1 MCRAAIAKPLLADGL
16 SHNNNKMTKENLAKQ
31 IIETVNNCNDAG
43 EPTIALEGVIAL
55 LDTLE
60 PRDRESFAKWGHP
73 HEQST
78 EDECWS

>member
-1 MCRAAIAKPLLADGL
+1 
-16 SHNNNKMTKENLAKQ
+16 MTKENLAKQ
-31 IIETVNNCNDAG
+31 IIETVNNYNDAG

-60 PRDRESFAKWGHP
+60 PRDRESFAKWDYP
-73 HEQST
+73 QDQST

>member
-1 MCRAAIAKPLLADGL
+1 VAGL
-16 SHNNNKMTKENLAKQ
+16 FTKQIKMTKENLAKQ
-31 IIETVNNCNDAG
+31 IIETVNNYNDAG

-60 PRDRESFAKWGHP
+60 PRDKERFAKWGQP

>member
-1 MCRAAIAKPLLADGL
+1 
-16 SHNNNKMTKENLAKQ
+16 MTKENLAKQ
-31 IIETVNNCNDAG
+31 IIETVNNYNDAG

-60 PRDRESFAKWGHP
+60 PRDRKSFARWGQL

-78 EDECWS
+78 EDECWA

>member
-1 MCRAAIAKPLLADGL
+1 
-16 SHNNNKMTKENLAKQ
+16 MTKENLAKQ
-31 IIETVNNCNDAG
+31 IIETVNNYNDAG

-60 PRDRESFAKWGHP
+60 PRDRKDFARWGQP

-78 EDECWS
+78 EDECWA

>member
-1 MCRAAIAKPLLADGL
+1 
-16 SHNNNKMTKENLAKQ
+16 MTKENLAKN
-31 IIETVNNCNDAG
+31 IIETVNNCNEAG
-43 EPTIALEGVIAL
+43 EPAITLEGVIVL

-60 PRDRESFAKWGHP
+60 PRDRERFAKWGQP

>member
-1 MCRAAIAKPLLADGL
+1 MFMAAFPKPLLAAGL

-31 IIETVNNCNDAG
+31 IIETVNNYNDAG

>member
-1 MCRAAIAKPLLADGL
+1 
-16 SHNNNKMTKENLAKQ
+16 MTKENLAKQ
-31 IIETVNNCNDAG
+31 IIDTVNNCNETG

-60 PRDRESFAKWGHP
+60 PRDRERFAKWGYP
-73 HEQST
+73 QEQST

>member
-1 MCRAAIAKPLLADGL
+1 
-16 SHNNNKMTKENLAKQ
+16 MTKENLAKQ
-31 IIETVNNCNDAG
+31 IIEIVNNYNDT
-43 EPTIALEGVIAL
+43 EEALEGVMAL

-60 PRDRESFAKWGHP
+60 PRDKESFAKWGYP